1 MVRIQLS
8 NGYLDVKEGTAFPLN
23 FSIGDIRD
31 LTKRTGTF
39 SKTITLVGSKN
50 NHNLLGHHYDVNIE
64 EGTFNI
70 NTITKCTVL
79 QNDVPIMED
88 ALLQLVNVRKSQMT
102 DAHEQMVEYD
112 VLVKDTQCEF
122 YTAITNKELTD
133 LDFSDLNHI
142 FGTGTIY
149 DSFNNTVVDG
159 YKYLL
164 PYKNALEYSVNELKP
179 AIYAKTYFDRIFS
192 NAGFTY
198 EWSGLSAAHFD
209 KLLIPYNGDV
219 NNFDYNDYLVEASGA
234 WTTSYVQPS
243 PLNVTFSEN
252 VTSGWTEVTD
262 IQSLFNPSTGQYST
276 PFTSNPLSG
285 QYYQWKALITGS
297 LILQN
302 TSVEQAYTDSLVP
315 TTVYNKYRVFARV
328 NVAGYG
334 NGMVYGESS
343 VINYPIGSPLP
354 IGSTVIKSLSSTL
367 DFGAFFNTAV
377 GTPIINASDIQIL
390 SVGVEVTHCTDAL
403 GTLQTNLINL
413 WLGATTGI
421 DAQVNVVL
429 DLTSINLQILPSD
442 NIQVTGGIQEVND
455 FIPLKIKQ
463 SDFVKSIFQMYN
475 LYVEV
480 DTDQPNKL
488 TFRHRDEFYDSGA
501 EKDWTYKLMKDKEQN
516 LMFLPDVTNKKLKL
530 TYKTDT
536 DSANTVYTQMTD
548 EIYGQIEYTFDNE
561 YVKDTDTKELIFS
574 PTPVTQTPFGAI
586 VPMINGQSPSM
597 NIRICYDGGQQSCNS
612 WNLIAYGSTG
622 LYGIQEYPAIG
633 HFDNPLTPT
642 FDINFGTCDYYF
654 YQVPTL
660 TANNLYNLYWRRT
673 VNQINVGKMLTAY
686 FDLREDDIQTLLL
699 NDKIRIDNS
708 WWNINKVIDY
718 NANDYAPTKVELI
731 SVDSDIELAPFQTRP
746 GTTTGGNVINDAI
759 TNVLRSA
766 TTSNNTVLNGADVII
781 RGQGNS
787 ALPNVRGMIIG
798 DGQTL
803 DQDGIITPRINGI
816 LASDA
821 LIGYKKY
828 TALLNQVSTSAPTA
842 IIFENALTAI
852 TWTRTAVGEYLGT
865 PLIPFVPSNTFVTI
879 GNTEHD
885 YLASAYINTDG
896 NVVIITCRTQT
907 HAHADSKLKNSPLEI
922 RVYE

>member
-8 NGYLDVKEGTAFPLN
+8 NGYLDVKEGTSFPLN
-23 FSIGDIRD
+23 FSVGDIRD

-39 SKTITLVGSKN
+39 SKTITLIGSKN
-50 NHNLLGHHYDVNIE
+50 NNNLLNHYYDVNIQ

-102 DAHEQMVEYD
+102 DAYEQIVEYD

-164 PYKNALEYSVNELKP
+164 PYKNSSVYSVNELKP

-198 EWSGLSAAHFD
+198 EWTGLSAAHFD
-209 KLLIPYNGDV
+209 KLIIPYNGDV
-219 NNFDYNDYLVEASGA
+219 NNFDYNDYLVEASNT
-234 WTTSYVQPS
+234 WTTSYAQPS
-243 PLNVTFSEN
+243 GFNNTFSE
-252 VTSGWTEVTD
+252 VITGWTEISD
-262 IQSLFNPSTGQYST
+262 LQSLFTPLTGQYST
-276 PFTSNPLSG
+276 PFTSNPIAG
-285 QYYQWKALITGS
+285 QYYQWKVALSGNIILDNNYTQTAVLAPLVGGS
-297 LILQN
+297 
-302 TSVEQAYTDSLVP
+302 SAY
-315 TTVYNKYRVFARV
+315 NRYRVFANV

-334 NGMVYGESS
+334 NGAVYGDAV

-354 IGSTVIKSLSSTL
+354 IGNTVIQSLSTTL

-377 GTPIINASDIQIL
+377 GTPVINAADIQIM
-390 SVGVEVTHCTDAL
+390 SIGVEVVPCLDAA
-403 GTLQTNLINL
+403 GTIPSNLINL
-413 WLGATTGI
+413 WVGSTSGY
-421 DAQVNVVL
+421 AQVDVVL

-442 NIQVTGGIQEVND
+442 NIQVSGGIQEVND

-480 DTDQPNKL
+480 NTDQPNKL

-516 LMFLPDVTNKKLKL
+516 LLFLPDVTNKKLKL
-530 TYKTDT
+530 TYKADT
-536 DSANTVYTQMTD
+536 DSANTVYTQMTN

-574 PTPVTQTPFGAI
+574 PTPVTKTPFDAY
-586 VPMINGQSPSM
+586 VPMISGQSPSM
-597 NIRICYDGGQQSCNS
+597 NIRICYDGGQQSCDQ
-612 WNLIAYGSTG
+612 WNLIEYGTTG
-622 LYGIQEYPAIG
+622 IYGIQEYPAIG
-633 HFDNPLTPT
+633 HFDNPLNPT
-642 FDINFGTCDYYF
+642 FDINFGMCDYYF
-654 YQVPTL
+654 YQTTNL

-686 FDLREDDIQTLLL
+686 FDLNEADIQTLKL

-708 WWNINKVIDY
+708 WWNINKVSDY

-731 SVDSDIELAPFQTRP
+731 SVDSDIELAPFQVRP
-746 GTTTGGNVINDAI
+746 GTTTGGNVVNEAVN
-759 TNVLRSA
+759 NVLRS
-766 TTSNNTVLNGADVII
+766 TTTTNNTVLDGADVII
-781 RGQGNS
+781 RGQGNA
-787 ALPNVRGMIIG
+787 ALPNVRGLIIG
-798 DGQTL
+798 DGQVL

-816 LASDA
+816 LASNA
-821 LIGYKKY
+821 LIQYTKY
-828 TALLNQVSTSAPTA
+828 VALLNQVSTSAPTQ
-842 IIFENALTAI
+842 IIFENSIGQI

-865 PLIPFVPSNTFVTI
+865 ILPPLDTLTTFVTI

-885 YLASAYINTDG
+885 YLATANINTDG
-896 NVVIITCRTQT
+896 NVVVRTT
-907 HAHADSKLKNSPLEI
+907 KTSNHHHTDGRLNYSPLEI

>member
-8 NGYLDVKEGTAFPLN
+8 NGYLDIKEGTAFPLN

-102 DAHEQMVEYD
+102 DAYEQMVEYD

-149 DSFNNTVVDG
+149 DSFNNTVADG

-164 PYKNALEYSVNELKP
+164 PYKNSAEYSVNELKP

-219 NNFDYNDYLVEASGA
+219 NNFDYNDYLVEASNT
-234 WTTSYVQPS
+234 WTTSYAQPTGTNES
-243 PLNVTFSEN
+243 FFEPIT
-252 VTSGWTEVTD
+252 GWTEITD
-262 IQSLFNPSTGQYST
+262 LQSLFTPLTGQYST
-276 PFTSNPLSG
+276 PFTSNPIAG
-285 QYYQWKALITGS
+285 QHYQWKITLNGS
-297 LILQN
+297 LILDNNYTQ
-302 TSVEQAYTDSLVP
+302 TAYLTDGFGGA
-315 TTVYNKYRVFARV
+315 TYNRYRVKARV
-328 NVAGYG
+328 NVAGFG
-334 NGMVYGESS
+334 NGAVYGPPI
-343 VINYPIGSPLP
+343 VINYPIGSPLA
-354 IGSTVIKSLSSTL
+354 IGNTTIQTVSTIL

-377 GTPIINASDIQIL
+377 GTPVINAADIQIL
-390 SVGVEVTHCTDAL
+390 SLGVEVLPCDSS
-403 GTLQTNLINL
+403 GTIISSIVNQ
-413 WLGATTGI
+413 WRGTTSGF
-421 DAQVNVVL
+421 AQVNVIL
-429 DLTSINLQILPSD
+429 DLTSINLQVLPSD
-442 NIQVTGGIQEVND
+442 NIQVSGGIQEVND

-475 LYVEV
+475 LYVEI

-530 TYKTDT
+530 TYKADT
-536 DSANTVYTQMTD
+536 DSANVVYTQMTD

-574 PTPVTQTPFGAI
+574 PTPVTQTPFGAV

-686 FDLREDDIQTLLL
+686 FDLDEADIQTLLL

-718 NANDYAPTKVELI
+718 DANTSAPTKVELI

-852 TWTRTAVGEYLGT
+852 TWTRTAQGEYLGT
-865 PLIPFVPSNTFVTI
+865 PLIPLNTLTTFVTI

-885 YLASAYINTDG
+885 YLATAYINTDG
-896 NVVIITCRTQT
+896 NVVVRTTNTSNHQHT
-907 HAHADSKLKNSPLEI
+907 DGRLNYSPLEI
-922 RVYE
+922 RTYE

>member
-50 NHNLLGHHYDVNIE
+50 NHNLLGHHYDVNIQ

-79 QNDVPIMED
+79 QNDIPIMED

-149 DSFNNTVVDG
+149 DSFDNTVVDG

-164 PYKNALEYSVNELKP
+164 PYKNSTVYSVNELKP

-198 EWSGLSAAHFD
+198 EWTGLSAAHFD

-219 NNFDYNDYLVEASGA
+219 NNFDYNDYLVEASND
-234 WTTSYVQPS
+234 WVTSYAQPTG
-243 PLNVTFSEN
+243 LNVTFSEQI
-252 VTSGWTEVTD
+252 TGWTEISD
-262 IQSLFNPSTGQYST
+262 LQSLFTPATGEYST
-276 PFTSNPLSG
+276 PFTSNPLAG
-285 QYYQWKALITGS
+285 QHYQWKLAMSGN
-297 LILQN
+297 LILDNNYSQ
-302 TSVEQAYTDSLVP
+302 TAVLAPLVGGSAAF
-315 TTVYNKYRVFARV
+315 NRYRVFANV
-328 NVAGYG
+328 NVAGFG
-334 NGMVYGESS
+334 NGAVYSDG
-343 VINYPIGSPLP
+343 VTIAYTPGSPLP
-354 IGSTVIKSLSSTL
+354 IGNTVIQSLSATL

-377 GTPIINASDIQIL
+377 GTPVINASDIQIM
-390 SVGVEVTHCTDAL
+390 SIGVEVVPCLDAA
-403 GTLQTNLINL
+403 GTIPSNLINS
-413 WLGATTGI
+413 WVGSTSGY
-421 DAQVNVVL
+421 AQVNVIL

-442 NIQVTGGIQEVND
+442 NIQVSGGIQEVND

-480 DTDQPNKL
+480 NTDQPNKL
-488 TFRHRDEFYDSGA
+488 NFRHRDEFYDSGA

-530 TYKTDT
+530 TYKADT
-536 DSANTVYTQMTD
+536 DSANSVYTQMTD

-586 VPMINGQSPSM
+586 VPMISGQSPSM
-597 NIRICYDGGQQSCNS
+597 NIRILYDGGEQPCNQ
-612 WNLIAYGSTG
+612 WDLILAGTTG
-622 LYGIQEYPAIG
+622 LYNLTTYPAIG

-718 NANDYAPTKVELI
+718 DANNNSPTKVELI
-731 SVDSDIELAPFQTRP
+731 SVDSDIDLAPFQTRP

-828 TALLNQVSTSAPTA
+828 VALLNQVSTSAPTA

-852 TWTRTAVGEYLGT
+852 TWTRTAQGEYLGT
-865 PLIPFVPSNTFVTI
+865 PLIPLDTLTTFVTI

-896 NVVIITCRTQT
+896 NVVVRTTKTSNHQHT
-907 HAHADSKLKNSPLEI
+907 DGRLNYSPLEI